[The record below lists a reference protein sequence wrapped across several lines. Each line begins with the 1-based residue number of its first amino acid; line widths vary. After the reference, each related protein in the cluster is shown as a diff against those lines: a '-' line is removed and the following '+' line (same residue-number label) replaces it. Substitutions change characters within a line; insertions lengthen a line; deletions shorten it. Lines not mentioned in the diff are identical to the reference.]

1 MKRYLF
7 MNASILLILLS
18 AFFSCHTAQV
28 KNEQH
33 IKYAES
39 LPISTIYDKN
49 ENIDSIIQYT
59 RITKKVK
66 ELNQFI
72 KGKDE
77 YNSTVFFLIDMRI
90 RSNYKRFFV
99 YDNMQKKI
107 INEGLGAHGVGSET
121 DEIDSLYFC
130 NTPNSNCSSLG
141 KYKIGYSYTGQF
153 GKSYKLYGLDKTND
167 KAFDRAVVLHKHKSV
182 PDAEQNYPI
191 VLSLGCPM
199 VSASFY
205 SKLEKILDTSDK
217 NVLMWIYY

>member
-1 MKRYLF
+1 VLGHHPNSRPDPITNRKFCSYFHFATVNRY
-7 MNASILLILLS
+7 
-18 AFFSCHTAQV
+18 
-28 KNEQH
+28 
-33 IKYAES
+33 
-39 LPISTIYDKN
+39 
-49 ENIDSIIQYT
+49 
-59 RITKKVK
+59 RI
-66 ELNQFI
+66 N
-72 KGKDE
+72 
-77 YNSTVFFLIDMRI
+77 
-90 RSNYKRFFV
+90 
-99 YDNMQKKI
+99 
-107 INEGLGAHGVGSET
+107 
-121 DEIDSLYFC
+121 SLYFC